1 MSGRNELQSVESS
14 DIIRRARSGSLVRP
28 CMTWTKV
35 AVAGSPLVSTSTSA
49 LSEKLGSPSNSREV
63 SDHQRSCSGR
73 SLLRR
78 AASSDSNRA
87 AAMKRPSSVT
97 PAVVPSQPSAP
108 GASSS
113 AQRSRAALTRAG
125 SATRPLMTCTNMS
138 DLPGRGWLGRCSGT
152 TISCPGDIG
161 VEGARVR
168 YEIVAETYRDLEQ
181 ASGRLALIERLAELV
196 RQTPDELLPTVC
208 LLCQGQIAPD
218 FAGVELGMAARAL
231 AQVLG
236 LTGEQV
242 LAQARETGDLG
253 LAAERLL
260 AEVAGSRPPTLEVE
274 TVYAGLHQV
283 AEAQGTG
290 SQARKLAGLVGLLT
304 QATP

>member
-35 AVAGSPLVSTSTSA
+35 AVAGSPLVSTSTSL

-168 YEIVAETYRDLEQ
+168 YEIVAETYRDLER

-196 RQTPDELLPTVC
+196 RQTPDQLLPTVC

-218 FAGVELGMAARAL
+218 FAGGRAGHGRADGRPGPRPGPRPDRRAGAGPGAGERRPGDGRRAAAGR
-231 AQVLG
+231 G
-236 LTGEQV
+236 H
-242 LAQARETGDLG
+242 R
-253 LAAERLL
+253 
-260 AEVAGSRPPTLEVE
+260 VAGADPGGRGGVRRPPPGRRGPGDRLPGPQ
-274 TVYAGLHQV
+274 AGRP
-283 AEAQGTG
+283 GRP
-290 SQARKLAGLVGLLT
+290 AR
-304 QATP
+304 